1 MGAYRQPSDGLTS
14 LDDLRDALRTFDVA
28 MLVTKEADG
37 GMHARPMA
45 MQDPSEMPGCDLWF
59 VSSSATPKVRE
70 IEREEQVAVCCFRSR
85 DPAYIALT
93 ALARIEHNRAE
104 MHRVFQP
111 EWRAWMPGGP
121 EDPTGVIIKLTV
133 LRAEYWTPE
142 GEHETLYPERVPLEH
157 GATSASQAEF
167 GFD

>member
-1 MGAYRQPSDGLTS
+1 MGAMEQPSRTLSS
-14 LDDLRDALRTFDVA
+14 LDKLRELLRDFDVA

-70 IEREEQVAVCCFRSR
+70 IEREEQVAVCCFRSSEA
-85 DPAYIALT
+85 AYLAIT
-93 ALARIEHNRAE
+93 ALARIEHDPAE
-104 MHRVFQP
+104 MHRVFKP

-121 EDPTGVIIKLTV
+121 DDPNGVLIKLIV
-133 LRAEYWTPE
+133 LRAECWSPE
-142 GEHETLYPERVPLEH
+142 GEREVLYPER
-157 GATSASQAEF
+157 QYAEEAQLNL
-167 GFD
+167 